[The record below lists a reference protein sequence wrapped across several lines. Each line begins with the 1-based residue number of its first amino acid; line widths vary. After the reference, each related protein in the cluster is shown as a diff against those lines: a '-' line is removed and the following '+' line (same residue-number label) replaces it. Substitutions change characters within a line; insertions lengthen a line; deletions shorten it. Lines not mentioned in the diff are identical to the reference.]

1 MANTLRV
8 KSTKAS
14 ATKIAL
20 AFCFVM
26 ANYTLSDQAA
36 FAQLG
41 QSDWVSNGG
50 GGGNGGLQS
59 QQAQMDSSS
68 DNSFYATRQSS
79 PDRSAGSSMNALQA
93 QMGGL
98 GQSNWIGGGQQQQSQ
113 PASNE
118 ATWYQPAGTGGD
130 DQSELSGSVQQQ
142 AYNQQPQQQQYQQQP
157 QQQFQQQPQ
166 QRPQQYPA
174 PQQQQ
179 QQFQQQMPQ
188 QQMQQPMQQMQQPM
202 QQMPQQISSSDWQQ
216 AGNAGLAFAQQGSDS
231 TPDGIDPKALAQMQ
245 NAAKAMGSGKQIS
258 GQAQQF
264 LNSGVPQQAPQQMQA
279 AVQQNARFRGGFAV
293 PQKAPRMPMQGG
305 MGSMGNSMGGLS
317 TTVNRALNR
326 SVQSAIYKGVNQ
338 GLFRGLSKM
347 RF

>member
-1 MANTLRV
+1 MPRLLCLLASKMHHSKRV
-8 KSTKAS
+8 KNESVKAS
-14 ATKIAL
+14 ASKFAL
-20 AFCFVM
+20 AFCLVM
-26 ANYTLSDQAA
+26 ANSILSDHHA

-41 QSDWVSNGG
+41 QSDWVSGG
-50 GGGNGGLQS
+50 GGGGLQP
-59 QQAQMDSSS
+59 QQAQMDSSG

-79 PDRSAGSSMNALQA
+79 PDRSQGSSMNALQA

-98 GQSNWIGGGQQQQSQ
+98 GQSNWINNGGGQSQ

-130 DQSELSGSVQQQ
+130 DQSELAGSVQMQQ
-142 AYNQQPQQQQYQQQP
+142 MQQQQQQFPQQQFAQQQP
-157 QQQFQQQPQ
+157 QQQF
-166 QRPQQYPA
+166 RPQQYPP
-174 PQQQQ
+174 PQQQFAMQ
-179 QQFQQQMPQ
+179 QMPQQMPMQQMQQQMPQ
-188 QQMQQPMQQMQQPM
+188 QMG
-202 QQMPQQISSSDWQQ
+202 SSDWQTQ
-216 AGNAGLAFAQQGSDS
+216 GSAGLAFAQQGSDS

-264 LNSGVPQQAPQQMQA
+264 LNSGAPQQQMQA
-279 AVQQNARFRGGFAV
+279 GVQQNARFRGGFAV
-293 PQKAPRMPMQGG
+293 PQRAVRPPAQGG
-305 MGSMGNSMGGLS
+305 MGAMGNSMGGLS

>member
-14 ATKIAL
+14 ATKFAL
-20 AFCFVM
+20 AFCFVL
-26 ANYTLSDQAA
+26 ANCTLSDQVAL
-36 FAQLG
+36 AQLG

-50 GGGNGGLQS
+50 GGGNSGNGLQS
-59 QQAQMDSSS
+59 QQAQIDQSS
-68 DNSFYATRQSS
+68 DNSFYQTRQSS
-79 PDRSAGSSMNALQA
+79 TDRSAGSSMNALQA

-98 GQSNWIGGGQQQQSQ
+98 GQSNWIGGGQQQSQ

-142 AYNQQPQQQQYQQQP
+142 AYNQQQFQQQP
-157 QQQFQQQPQ
+157 QQQFQQQ

-179 QQFQQQMPQ
+179 QFQQQMPQ
-188 QQMQQPMQQMQQPM
+188 QQMPMQQMQQI
-202 QQMPQQISSSDWQQ
+202 PQQISSSDWQQ

-279 AVQQNARFRGGFAV
+279 GVQQNARFRGGFAV
-293 PQKAPRMPMQGG
+293 PQKAPRMAMPMQGG
-305 MGSMGNSMGGLS
+305 MGSMGNPMGGLS

>member
-1 MANTLRV
+1 MHSKRV
-8 KSTKAS
+8 NKKSTRAR
-14 ATKIAL
+14 ATKFAL
-20 AFCFVM
+20 AFGFVVSSC
-26 ANYTLSDQAA
+26 TLSDQVA

-50 GGGNGGLQS
+50 GGGGGLQS
-59 QQAQMDSSS
+59 QQGQT
-68 DNSFYATRQSS
+68 DNSFYQTRQSS
-79 PDRSAGSSMNALQA
+79 PDRSQGSSMNALQA

-98 GQSNWIGGGQQQQSQ
+98 GQSNWINNGGGQSQSQ
-113 PASNE
+113 SVSNE
-118 ATWYQPAGTGGD
+118 ASWYQPAGTGGD
-130 DQSELSGSVQQQ
+130 DQSELAGSVQM
-142 AYNQQPQQQQYQQQP
+142 QQQQFQQQQP
-157 QQQFQQQPQ
+157 QFQQQQPQFQQQPQ
-166 QRPQQYPA
+166 QNFRPQQYPA

-179 QQFQQQMPQ
+179 QMPQ
-188 QQMQQPMQQMQQPM
+188 QQFAQAPQQMQQMQPMQQMG
-202 QQMPQQISSSDWQQ
+202 SSDWQSG
-216 AGNAGLAFAQQGSDS
+216 GNAGLAFAQQGAGADS

-264 LNSGVPQQAPQQMQA
+264 LNSGAPQQVQQQMQA
-279 AVQQNARFRGGFAV
+279 GVQQNAKFRGGFAV
-293 PQKAPRMPMQGG
+293 PNKAPRMPMQGG
-305 MGSMGNSMGGLS
+305 GMGAMGNSMGGLS

>member
-14 ATKIAL
+14 ATKFAL
-20 AFCFVM
+20 AFCLVM
-26 ANYTLSDQAA
+26 ASYTLSDQAA
-36 FAQLG
+36 IAQLG
-41 QSDWVSNGG
+41 QSDWVSNSGG
-50 GGGNGGLQS
+50 GGGGGLQS
-59 QQAQMDSSS
+59 QQAQVDSSG

-98 GQSNWIGGGQQQQSQ
+98 GQSNWIGGGQQQSQ
-113 PASNE
+113 PQSNE
-118 ATWYQPAGTGGD
+118 ATWYQPAGTSSD
-130 DQSELSGSVQQQ
+130 DQSELAGSVQQQ
-142 AYNQQPQQQQYQQQP
+142 AYNQQPQQQYQQQYQQQP
-157 QQQFQQQPQ
+157 QQQFQQQ

-179 QQFQQQMPQ
+179 QFQQQMP
-188 QQMQQPMQQMQQPM
+188 MQQMPM

-216 AGNAGLAFAQQGSDS
+216 GGNAGLAFAQQGSDS

-245 NAAKAMGSGKQIS
+245 SAAKAMGSGKQIS

-264 LNSGVPQQAPQQMQA
+264 LNSGVPQQSPQQMQA

-293 PQKAPRMPMQGG
+293 PQKAPRMSMPMQGG
-305 MGSMGNSMGGLS
+305 MGSMGNPMGGLS

>member
-1 MANTLRV
+1 
-8 KSTKAS
+8 
-14 ATKIAL
+14 
-20 AFCFVM
+20 
-26 ANYTLSDQAA
+26 
-36 FAQLG
+36 
-41 QSDWVSNGG
+41 
-50 GGGNGGLQS
+50 
-59 QQAQMDSSS
+59 
-68 DNSFYATRQSS
+68 
-79 PDRSAGSSMNALQA
+79 MNALQA

-157 QQQFQQQPQ
+157 QQQFQQQLQ

-174 PQQQQ
+174 PQQQ

>member
-14 ATKIAL
+14 ATKFAL

-50 GGGNGGLQS
+50 GGNGGLQS

-68 DNSFYATRQSS
+68 DNSFYQTRQSS

-98 GQSNWIGGGQQQQSQ
+98 GQSNWIGGGQQQSQ

-130 DQSELSGSVQQQ
+130 DQSELAGSVQQQ
-142 AYNQQPQQQQYQQQP
+142 AYNQQPQQQQYQQQQP

-179 QQFQQQMPQ
+179 QM
-188 QQMQQPMQQMQQPM
+188 QMQQPMQQM

-279 AVQQNARFRGGFAV
+279 GVQQSARFRGGFAV

-305 MGSMGNSMGGLS
+305 MGSMGNPMGGLS

>member
-1 MANTLRV
+1 
-8 KSTKAS
+8 
-14 ATKIAL
+14 
-20 AFCFVM
+20 
-26 ANYTLSDQAA
+26 
-36 FAQLG
+36 
-41 QSDWVSNGG
+41 
-50 GGGNGGLQS
+50 
-59 QQAQMDSSS
+59 
-68 DNSFYATRQSS
+68 
-79 PDRSAGSSMNALQA
+79 MNALQA

-113 PASNE
+113 PQSNE

-130 DQSELSGSVQQQ
+130 DQSELAGSVQQQ
-142 AYNQQPQQQQYQQQP
+142 AYNQQPQQQYQQP
-157 QQQFQQQPQ
+157 QQQFQQQ

-179 QQFQQQMPQ
+179 QFQQQMP
-188 QQMQQPMQQMQQPM
+188 MQQMPM

-216 AGNAGLAFAQQGSDS
+216 GGNAGLAFAQQGSDS

-264 LNSGVPQQAPQQMQA
+264 LNSGVGQQAPQQMQA

-293 PQKAPRMPMQGG
+293 PQKAPRMPMPMQGG
-305 MGSMGNSMGGLS
+305 MGSMGNPMGGLS